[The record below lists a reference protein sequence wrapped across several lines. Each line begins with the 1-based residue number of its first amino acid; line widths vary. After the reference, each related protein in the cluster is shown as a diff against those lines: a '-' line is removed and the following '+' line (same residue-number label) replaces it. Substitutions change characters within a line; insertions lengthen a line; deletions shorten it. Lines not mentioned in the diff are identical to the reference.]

1 MDLTS
6 LAFRSIFVSSTK
18 LKLFTYG
25 LTFALL
31 CLNYLDACGCQQPAS
46 DDSTPQ
52 DILATINGQA
62 ITSDQV
68 ARDLRR
74 TLGNRQLSTIEKKK
88 AFELTTQKLIGQH
101 ITLDFLT
108 KRGLAANSAEVDL
121 QIENLKSEL
130 QTIDLSF
137 AEYLEETFQ
146 TNEDLRFQT
155 KWQIS
160 WKRYLK
166 NKLSD
171 EFLQSYF
178 EKNKR
183 RFDGTEIKTAHL
195 LIKIPANGSPIHEQR
210 ISNRLLEIR
219 EQILS
224 GNLSWQEAV
233 KDHSEAP
240 TRLSG
245 GSLGWISLH
254 GPMPPTFTN
263 PAFELLE
270 NEISYPVRTK
280 FGFHL
285 IKVEAVRD
293 SAFGWKDVRAKLEK
307 QASRDLLQAIVE
319 QHKTAGAK

>member
-1 MDLTS
+1 MTS
-6 LAFRSIFVSSTK
+6 LAYRSIFVISAK
-18 LKLFTYG
+18 VKLFTCW
-25 LTFALL
+25 LVFALL
-31 CLNYLDACGCQQPAS
+31 CLDSAEACGCQQPAS
-46 DDSTPQ
+46 GDSTTQ
-52 DILATINGQA
+52 NILATINEQA

-68 ARDLRR
+68 ARDLQR
-74 TLGNRQLSTIEKKK
+74 TLGDRQLSPIEKKK
-88 AFELTTQKLIGQH
+88 AIELTTKKLVDQH

-108 KRGLAANSAEVDL
+108 KRGLAANSSEVDL

-137 AEYLEETFQ
+137 AEYLDETFQ
-146 TNEDLRFQT
+146 TIEDLRFQT

-195 LIKIPANGSPIHEQR
+195 LIKIPANGSLTQEQR
-210 ISNRLLEIR
+210 INSQLLEIR
-219 EQILS
+219 KQILS
-224 GNLSWQEAV
+224 RTLSWQEAV

-245 GSLGWISLH
+245 GSLGWISLQ
-254 GPMPPTFTN
+254 GPMPPSFTAA
-263 PAFELLE
+263 AFQLSK
-270 NEISYPVRTK
+270 NEVSLPVKTK
-280 FGFHL
+280 FGIHL
-285 IKVEAVRD
+285 IRCESVRD
-293 SAFGWKDVRAKLEK
+293 SALGWKDVRAKLEK
-307 QASRDLLQAIVE
+307 QASRDLLRAIVK
-319 QHKTAGAK
+319 QHNTAGAK